1 MANHVTM
8 ADVAREA
15 GVSLM
20 TVSRVVNNKGEVS
33 EATRKRILE
42 VIEKLGYRPSGIAR
56 SLATSRTGIIG
67 LIVPDISNPFFA
79 DLAKG
84 MEYVAY
90 SESYNVFLCSTE
102 ENPQRELRAL
112 QSMAEYRVDGVIL
125 CSSRLDEKH
134 LVDSLGFFYSAV
146 LVNRGL
152 ESEAPSVGMVMVDDV
167 HGGRIATHHL
177 IDEGRKKVAFL
188 AGPETSHSGRR
199 RFKGYK
205 DALNEAGLPYASDL
219 VVHCDSNV
227 EGGYRAAKALL
238 SSHPEVEAIFCYN
251 DLVAVGALRAC
262 SEIGVSVPDDV
273 SIVGFDDIML
283 AGLVTPSLTT
293 CRIQREEVGKR
304 AAEML
309 LEQMGGCSGKCE
321 TAVFTPE
328 LVVRNSAP

>member
-1 MANHVTM
+1 MNNRVTM

-33 EATRKRILE
+33 EPTRRRILE
-42 VIEKLGYRPSGIAR
+42 VIERLGYRPSGIAR

-84 MEYVAY
+84 VEKVAY
-90 SESYNVFLCSTE
+90 AEGYNVFLCSTE
-102 ENPQRELRAL
+102 ENPQRELDVL
-112 QSMAEYRVDGVIL
+112 ESLAEYRVDGVL
-125 CSSRLDEKH
+125 TCSSRLDEKH

-146 LVNRGL
+146 LVNRDL
-152 ESEAPSVGMVMVDDV
+152 ENEAPSVGVVMVDDV
-167 HGGRIATHHL
+167 HGGKIATAHL
-177 IDEGRKKVAFL
+177 IDGGRKKVAFL
-188 AGPETSHSGRR
+188 AGPQTSHSGRR
-199 RFKGYK
+199 RFEGYK
-205 DALNEAGLPYASDL
+205 AALAEAGLPYTPDL

-227 EGGYRAAKALL
+227 EGGYEATKSLL
-238 SSHPEVEAIFCYN
+238 STHPEVDAIFCYN

-262 SEIGVSVPDDV
+262 SELGAGVPDDIG
-273 SIVGFDDIML
+273 IVGFDDIML

-293 CRIQREEVGKR
+293 CRIQREEVGRK

-328 LVVRNSAP
+328 LVIRSSAP